1 MSRWQKKDEEQPK
14 GSPLW
19 MTTYSDMVTL
29 LLTFFVMLFAF
40 ADIDKA
46 KYEQIAESLRGA
58 LKGMPSILETPQRD
72 FSVLEL
78 FP

>member
-1 MSRWQKKDEEQPK
+1 MAEEGRGAAQ
-14 GSPLW
+14 GISLW

-58 LKGMPSILETPQRD
+58 LKGMPSILRLRKGIYP
-72 FSVLEL
+72 SWSL